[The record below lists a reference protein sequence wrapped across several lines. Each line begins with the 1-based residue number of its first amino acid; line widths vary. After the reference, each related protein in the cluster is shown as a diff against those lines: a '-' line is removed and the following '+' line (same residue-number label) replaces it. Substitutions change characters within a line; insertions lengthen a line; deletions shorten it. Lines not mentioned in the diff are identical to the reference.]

1 LHPEVGWLEAV
12 SDWDIGRPERLET
25 WFEQKPASYWHATL
39 LARSGRP
46 EAARAMLE
54 TPGIDDSDERR
65 ILRDW
70 QNMAHGQIAFA
81 EGRYQE
87 ALDYLAEDFY
97 LHISA
102 RHAQQLLINTR
113 ARAHL
118 ALGQLDQ
125 AVEDLESS
133 RKQKLGVILAR
144 GSVWF
149 WQRNLYDLANLYDSI
164 GETRKAENV
173 RAELA
178 ATLRLADSDHPF
190 M

>member
-1 LHPEVGWLEAV
+1 MSPTSTDVEIAI
-12 SDWDIGRPERLET
+12 IGAG
-25 WFEQKPASYWHATL
+25 PAGTTAATL
-39 LARSGRP
+39 LARAGRP

-70 QNMAHGQIAFA
+70 QNIAHGQIAFA

-102 RHAQQLLINTR
+102 RHAHQQLINTR
-113 ARAHL
+113 AMAHL
-118 ALGQLDQ
+118 ALGQVDQ
-125 AVEDLESS
+125 AVKTLESS
-133 RKQKLGVILAR
+133 RQQKLGVIQAR

-149 WQRNLYDLANLYDSI
+149 WQ
-164 GETRKAENV
+164 
-173 RAELA
+173 
-178 ATLRLADSDHPF
+178 
-190 M
+190 